1 MFKPRSVWPYVLF
14 AAVFAIFSSLAYVF
28 RDEDVVAAF
37 AGNVGVVALIGSLFQ
52 LFCDPAAHEKAVAL
66 ARDDQHFQIG
76 VTSHMANVVFDKHV
90 VFCEE
95 YMAKVRETVETLI
108 RKHATLESVAHA
120 NQLYELRLKH
130 AAWVTVAM
138 SARLSGFE
146 DAVRKIGAMANF
158 VETTRESPQYVEQRA
173 KAIEFVY
180 AEFQRI
186 LPQHFSQPMVEGI
199 SSESIEARV
208 REMLGIE
215 ALADM
220 RIRLIERARSAAS
233 SA

>member
-1 MFKPRSVWPYVLF
+1 MQ
-14 AAVFAIFSSLAYVF
+14 AAAAPGIAALIAAIF
-28 RDEDVVAAF
+28 
-37 AGNVGVVALIGSLFQ
+37 ALIR
-52 LFCDPAAHEKAVAL
+52 DNAAHEREILLKQLQAQIDGRPQ
-66 ARDDQHFQIG
+66 RDEQQFQVG

-95 YMAKVRETVETLI
+95 YMAKVRETVETLL
-108 RKHATLESVAHA
+108 RMHATLESVGHA
-120 NQLYELRLKH
+120 NELYAIRLKH
-130 AAWVTVAM
+130 AAWVTTAM
-138 SARLSGFE
+138 SARLSGIE

-158 VETTRESPQYVEQRA
+158 VETTREAPQYAEQRA

-186 LPQHFSQPMVEGI
+186 LPRHFAQPAVDGI

-215 ALADM
+215 ALVDL
-220 RIRLIERARSAAS
+220 RSQLIGRARAITTNAT
-233 SA
+233 